1 MNDGTA
7 TATRTMTAWRQ
18 QRYGGPEAVRAETIP
33 VPVPRRGE
41 VLVRLDA
48 SSINSGDIHLMR
60 GEPRMVR
67 LFFGLRRPR
76 VAGRGMDLAGTIVAR
91 GADAADLVIG
101 DRVVGAHNDALAE
114 YIAVPAKRLSRIP
127 VEVSSTD
134 AATLPIAGN
143 TAITILD
150 RCRVGAE
157 SRVLVIGA
165 GGGVGTLTVQLA
177 AERGAEVWATC
188 GARAEQTLQRLGATR
203 TFDYRT
209 TDLAALP
216 AGTFD
221 AVVDIA
227 GEPPLTLLRG
237 LLRNG
242 GSVALVG
249 GEGGGVLGPIPR
261 WCARCS
267 PRAEAAPSGRSRR
280 SRGPPSP
287 SSCSSSRPRVGSRP
301 SSSARSRSPMRR
313 PRSRTSTPVTHSG
326 RSSSSQAPRALR
338 AEPELPR
345 CRRPWSRG

>member
-1 MNDGTA
+1 
-7 TATRTMTAWRQ
+7 
-18 QRYGGPEAVRAETIP
+18 
-33 VPVPRRGE
+33 
-41 VLVRLDA
+41 
-48 SSINSGDIHLMR
+48 
-60 GEPRMVR
+60 MVR

-101 DRVVGAHNDALAE
+101 ERVVGAHNDALAE

-221 AVVDIA
+221 AIVDIA

-237 LLRNG
+237 LLRDG

-249 GEGGGVLGPIPR
+249 GEGGRVLGPIPR
-261 WCARCS
+261 MV
-267 PRAEAAPSGRSRR
+267 RAMLATRRGRTFRSIAAVTRTAVTEQLLELTASGRL
-280 SRGPPSP
+280 
-287 SSCSSSRPRVGSRP
+287 
-301 SSSARSRSPMRR
+301 
-313 PRSRTSTPVTHSG
+313 TPVIERTFMLADAQAALAHVDAGHTLGKVVVESG
-326 RSSSSQAPRALR
+326 AQ
-338 AEPELPR
+338 
-345 CRRPWSRG
+345 G

>member
-1 MNDGTA
+1 MSEATT

-18 QRYGGPEAVRAETIP
+18 LHYGGPEAVRCETIA
-33 VPVPRRGE
+33 VPAPRRGE
-41 VLVRLDA
+41 VLVRLEA

-60 GEPRMVR
+60 GEPHMVR
-67 LFFGLRRPR
+67 MFFGLRRPR
-76 VAGRGMDLAGTIVAR
+76 VAGRGMDLAGTIVAT
-91 GADAADLVIG
+91 GADAADLAIG

-127 VEVSSTD
+127 VGVSATD

-150 RCRVGAE
+150 RCRVGVG

-177 AERGAEVWATC
+177 VERGAEVWATC

-209 TDLAALP
+209 TDLATLP
-216 AGTFD
+216 ARTFD

-227 GEPPLTLLRG
+227 GEPPLTVLRG
-237 LLRNG
+237 LLRAG

-249 GEGGGVLGPIPR
+249 GEGARVLGPLPR
-261 WCARCS
+261 MVRAMLATRRGRAFRS
-267 PRAEAAPSGRSRR
+267 IAAVTRTAVTEQLLELAASGRLTPVIERTFPLAEA
-280 SRGPPSP
+280 
-287 SSCSSSRPRVGSRP
+287 
-301 SSSARSRSPMRR
+301 
-313 PRSRTSTPVTHSG
+313 
-326 RSSSSQAPRALR
+326 QAAL
-338 AEPELPR
+338 AHVDAGHTL
-345 CRRPWSRG
+345 GKVVVVAGAAGAQG

>member
-1 MNDGTA
+1 
-7 TATRTMTAWRQ
+7 
-18 QRYGGPEAVRAETIP
+18 
-33 VPVPRRGE
+33 
-41 VLVRLDA
+41 
-48 SSINSGDIHLMR
+48 
-60 GEPRMVR
+60 
-67 LFFGLRRPR
+67 
-76 VAGRGMDLAGTIVAR
+76 MDLAGTIVAR

-127 VEVSSTD
+127 AEVSSTD

-227 GEPPLTLLRG
+227 GEPPLTLLRD

-249 GEGGGVLGPIPR
+249 GEGGRVLGPIPR
-261 WCARCS
+261 MV
-267 PRAEAAPSGRSRR
+267 RAMLATRRGRKFRSIAAVTRTAVTEQLLELTASGRL
-280 SRGPPSP
+280 
-287 SSCSSSRPRVGSRP
+287 
-301 SSSARSRSPMRR
+301 
-313 PRSRTSTPVTHSG
+313 TPVIERTFTLADAQAALAHVDAGHTLGKVVVQSG
-326 RSSSSQAPRALR
+326 AAGAQ
-338 AEPELPR
+338 
-345 CRRPWSRG
+345 G

>member
-1 MNDGTA
+1 M
-7 TATRTMTAWRQ
+7 
-18 QRYGGPEAVRAETIP
+18 
-33 VPVPRRGE
+33 
-41 VLVRLDA
+41 
-48 SSINSGDIHLMR
+48 
-60 GEPRMVR
+60 
-67 LFFGLRRPR
+67 
-76 VAGRGMDLAGTIVAR
+76 
-91 GADAADLVIG
+91 
-101 DRVVGAHNDALAE
+101 
-114 YIAVPAKRLSRIP
+114 PAKRLSRIP

-261 WCARCS
+261 MV
-267 PRAEAAPSGRSRR
+267 RAMLATRRGRSFRSIAAVTRTAVTEQLLELAAAGRLTPVIERTFALADAQAALAHVDAGHTLGKVVVQSAPGRSGLHRSRDVREWMPACPSRTLLDRCASCFDVPESRIRRPAGPLGQRPPPLSEEHTMHAEHRAGRRR
-280 SRGPPSP
+280 SR
-287 SSCSSSRPRVGSRP
+287 
-301 SSSARSRSPMRR
+301 
-313 PRSRTSTPVTHSG
+313 T
-326 RSSSSQAPRALR
+326 QPRAPDTHTT
-338 AEPELPR
+338 AAT
-345 CRRPWSRG
+345 

>member
-18 QRYGGPEAVRAETIP
+18 LRYGGPEAVRAETIP
-33 VPVPRRGE
+33 VPMPRRGE

-127 VEVSSTD
+127 AEVSSTD
-134 AATLPIAGN
+134 AATLPIAN

-249 GEGGGVLGPIPR
+249 GEGGRVLGPLPR
-261 WCARCS
+261 MV
-267 PRAEAAPSGRSRR
+267 RAMLATRRGRAFRSIAAVTRTAVTAQLLELAASGRLT
-280 SRGPPSP
+280 PVIEQTFPLAD
-287 SSCSSSRPRVGSRP
+287 
-301 SSSARSRSPMRR
+301 ARS
-313 PRSRTSTPVTHSG
+313 
-326 RSSSSQAPRALR
+326 AL
-338 AEPELPR
+338 AHVDAGHTLGKVVIEIGTVEA
-345 CRRPWSRG
+345 GEAGEAVEAGAQG